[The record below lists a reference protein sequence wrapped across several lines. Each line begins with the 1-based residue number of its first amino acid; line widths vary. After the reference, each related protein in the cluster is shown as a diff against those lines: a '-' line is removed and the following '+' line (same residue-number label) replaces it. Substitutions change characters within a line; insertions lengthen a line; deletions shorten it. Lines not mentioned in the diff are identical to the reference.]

1 VRGRNVRGILRQCT
15 STASGFRNSDI
26 LGQVS
31 LAHGSYGLPVWDP
44 SRPPVFRVPLIY
56 IFVYKVI
63 QPTPVLLGYR
73 EEIHFSIAHI
83 DNKGQNLIINRH
95 DLEIPSD
102 L

>member
-1 VRGRNVRGILRQCT
+1 MGRCIISTGI
-15 STASGFRNSDI
+15 RNSDI
-26 LGQVS
+26 LCQVW
-31 LAHGSYGLPVWDP
+31 LAHGSYGMPVWDP

-56 IFVYKVI
+56 IFVYKFI
-63 QPTPVLLGYR
+63 QPTLTFVTGYR

-102 L
+102 P